1 MQQAIDTQELRIM
14 DVSRAL
20 FFRHGLKSITM
31 DDIAQQLGMSKKTIY
46 LHYGDKDALVMALM
60 RLETSCHEKEILEIR
75 KSSENSIHE
84 ILLAMNTFAAA
95 FARINPTFFHDLQK
109 HHPAPWKMFKDF
121 KDKQMIGFLEENLRR
136 GIRQELY
143 RRDINIK
150 VLSRLRMSEVELG
163 FNPQIFPTDQFA
175 MADVQMILLEHF
187 LYGIVSLKGYK
198 MINRYKQIN
207 EE

>member
-1 MQQAIDTQELRIM
+1 MEQLTESIELRIM
-14 DVSRAL
+14 DVAREL

-46 LHYGDKDALVMALM
+46 QHYADKDALVMAMM
-60 RLETSCHEKEILEIR
+60 RHLTYCHERDIQDVR
-75 KSSENSIHE
+75 KSSENAIHE

-95 FARINPTFFHDLQK
+95 FARINPTLFHDLQK
-109 HHPAPWKMFKDF
+109 YHPASWRMFKEF
-121 KDKQMIGFLEENLRR
+121 KDKQMIGFLEDNMRR

-143 RRDINIK
+143 RKDINIK
-150 VLSRLRMSEVELG
+150 VLSRLRLGEVDLG
-163 FNPQIFPTDQFA
+163 FNPQVFPSDQFPLPE
-175 MADVQMILLEHF
+175 VQMVLLEHF
-187 LYGIVSLKGYK
+187 LYGIVSLRGYK